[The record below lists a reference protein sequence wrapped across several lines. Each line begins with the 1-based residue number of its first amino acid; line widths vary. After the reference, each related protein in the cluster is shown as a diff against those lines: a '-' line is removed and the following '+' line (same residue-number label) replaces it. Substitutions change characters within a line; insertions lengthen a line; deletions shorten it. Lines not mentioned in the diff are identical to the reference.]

1 MDFMLIFFKSG
12 SSKLCLCCSESV
24 PQILIAVAHPE
35 SHLQCYPVGIEM
47 EGFHEIVKLILL

>member
-1 MDFMLIFFKSG
+1 MLIFFKSG

-24 PQILIAVAHPE
+24 PQILIAIAHPE